1 MKKIYFYTLLLGL
14 LAFTACEDEKSPVME
29 LQKASAFEPF
39 SQSDFTFNDE
49 NAAAEFPEIKWTAAD
64 YGVKAVVNYDVTL
77 TNDANAKT
85 VLLGE
90 TGTTSLKFTNGQM
103 NTMMAKVGAYPG
115 QTYNFTITLTSK
127 AYDMTADPASNSIT
141 FKATLFDPNAVD
153 WKFAY
158 VAVGYSDW
166 DYTNAYLLGDP
177 DGDGVYQGYANFDAD
192 GVSYAIIDGSDL
204 TKVLAKD
211 QTAAKKGFY
220 GIKVDA
226 EGKVEQ
232 TEPLVW
238 GVVGDATSGGWDKDT
253 QMDYDAT
260 TRLWTVTTSLL
271 DKEFKFRSNNNWDSD
286 NYGAVSGKESE
297 LEGELVAGPNN
308 FKVLKASP
316 YVITMNLTNAGKYSY
331 SMVETTIELSS
342 AEMALPGSYQGW
354 DATKDDC
361 YKVQSA
367 ARDFIYTGTFYFDA
381 DTKFKFWDAGVW
393 IGMMGPISWDEAKN
407 IGTFVLMP
415 SDGDNIKIE
424 TAGYYRVG
432 ADMKKLTA
440 SLTKTG
446 WEIIGDATP
455 GGWDKGTMMNY
466 DPATKLWSVDVTLV
480 AGEMKFRWDGAWTVN
495 LGGSLGALTQDG
507 ANMKVTAGAYTIVLN
522 PDAKTAT
529 MTKK

>member
-49 NAAAEFPEIKWTAAD
+49 NAAAEFPEIKWTPAD

-90 TGTTSLKFTNGQM
+90 TGATVLKFTNAQM
-103 NTMMAKVGAYPG
+103 NAMMAKVGAYPG

-127 AYDMTADPASNSIT
+127 AYDVTADPASNSIT
-141 FKATLFDPNAVD
+141 FKATPFDPNAVD

-158 VAVGYSDW
+158 VAVGYPDW
-166 DYTNAYLLGDP
+166 DYMNAYLLGDP

-192 GVSYAIIDGSDL
+192 GASYAIVDGSDL

-211 QTAAKKGFY
+211 LTVAKKGFY

-226 EGKVEQ
+226 GGKAEQ
-232 TEPLVW
+232 SGPLVW

-260 TRLWTVTTSLL
+260 TRLWTVTTPLL
-271 DKEFKFRSNNNWDSD
+271 DKEFKFRSNNSWDSD
-286 NYGAVSGKESE
+286 NYGAVPGKESE
-297 LEGELVAGPNN
+297 LEGELVAGPTN

-316 YVITMNLTNAGKYSY
+316 YVITLNLTNAGKYSY
-331 SMVETTIELSS
+331 SMVETTVELSS

-354 DATKDDC
+354 DATKEDC
-361 YKVQSA
+361 YKVESA
-367 ARDFIYTGTFYFDA
+367 ARDFIYTGTHYFDA

-393 IGMMGPISWDEAKN
+393 IGIVGSINWDGDKN
-407 IGTFVLMP
+407 VGTFILKP

-446 WEIIGDATP
+446 WEVIGDATP
-455 GGWDKGTMMNY
+455 GGWDKGTLMNY
-466 DPATKLWSVDVTLV
+466 DPATKLWSVDVVLV

-495 LGGSLGALTQDG
+495 LGGTLGALTQDG
-507 ANMKVTAGAYTIVLN
+507 DNMKVTAGTYTIVLN